1 MRKFLILTLL
11 LAAILGG
18 CSKYREVEVE
28 DVRLQKIRLVSASKA
43 DLQLRVLVNNP
54 TKSTFTITDIQG
66 TLFRDDTRFA
76 EVSLLEEAVV
86 HPLSREETVIK
97 CRIHLLDPLA
107 VLVMGLDIQSWNPE
121 EFKLNLKTTVRSH
134 GIKKNFKIDNIALDR
149 VLKHVKIR

>member
-1 MRKFLILTLL
+1 MNEKIFDTDSAPCGRTGRLL
-11 LAAILGG
+11 QIPRSG
-18 CSKYREVEVE
+18 SRRRTPPK
-28 DVRLQKIRLVSASKA
+28 D
-43 DLQLRVLVNNP
+43 QLKVLVNNP

-86 HPLSREETVIK
+86 SPLSREETVIK

-107 VLVMGLDIQSWNPE
+107 VLVMGLDIRSWNPE